1 VSERFFI
8 TNEMDVK
15 MAVMR
20 AGKMDIMSDA
30 SEVDCSLVATIVSEL
45 GSNIAKYAGRGYVSV
60 GRIERSDG
68 VHIEV
73 TAEDSGPGIG
83 DIAQAMQDHFSTGGT
98 LGLGLPG
105 VRRMADEFSIA
116 SQPGQGTRVYAR
128 KLIKGKRSAPPMPL
142 TRAESGPAEPSTL
155 ADSHWDVA
163 CQVRPFPG
171 EIRCG
176 DAAVATLVDGGLLL
190 AIIDASGH
198 GDRAQLV
205 SARLEECLHKAA
217 STDIAGVM
225 AKLHKS
231 AQGSLGA
238 AVGLAFVEPAQR
250 RFRYLGVGNTRAV
263 KLGREA
269 WRGVSRDGVLGERFP
284 TPFEQTVPLEADDCL
299 ILWTDGMSEHAA
311 NTLPKAVLLHSA
323 TDVAGRLIGDSARD
337 YDDAGCVVLKWRT

>member
-1 VSERFFI
+1 MSERFFI

-20 AGKMDIMSDA
+20 AGKLEIMRDA

-45 GSNIAKYAGRGYVSV
+45 GSNIARYAVRGYVSV
-60 GRIERSDG
+60 SRIERLDG

-83 DIAQAMQDHFSTGGT
+83 DISQAMQDHFSTGGT

-105 VRRMADEFSIA
+105 VRRMADEFSIT
-116 SQPGQGTRVYAR
+116 SQRGQGTRVSAR

-142 TRAESGPAEPSTL
+142 TPVESRPAEPGTL

-163 CQVRPFPG
+163 SQVRPFPG
-171 EIRCG
+171 EPRCG

-198 GDRAQLV
+198 GDRAHLV
-205 SARLEECLHKAA
+205 GARLEECLRKVA
-217 STDIAGVM
+217 STDLAGVM

-231 AQGSLGA
+231 AQGTLGA
-238 AVGLAFVEPAQR
+238 AVGLAFVEPTQR
-250 RFRYLGVGNTRAV
+250 RFRYMGVGNTRAV
-263 KLGREA
+263 KLGRQA

-299 ILWTDGMSEHAA
+299 ILWTDGMSDHAA
-311 NTLPKAVLLHSA
+311 NALPKAVLLHPA
-323 TDVAGRLIGDSARD
+323 AGVAGRLIGDSARD
-337 YDDAGCVVLKWRT
+337 YDDAGCVVMKWRT

>member
-1 VSERFFI
+1 MSERFFI
-8 TNEMDVK
+8 TNQMDVR
-15 MAVMR
+15 MAVSR
-20 AGKMDIMSDA
+20 AGKLEIMSDA
-30 SEVDCSLVATIVSEL
+30 SEVDCSLVATIISEL
-45 GSNIAKYAGRGYVSV
+45 GSNIAKYAGRGYLSVS
-60 GRIERSDG
+60 RLERFDG

>member
-1 VSERFFI
+1 MSERFFI
-8 TNEMDVK
+8 TNQMDVR
-15 MAVMR
+15 MAVSR
-20 AGKMDIMSDA
+20 AGKLDIMSDA
-30 SEVDCSLVATIVSEL
+30 SEVDCSLIATIISEL
-45 GSNIAKYAGRGYVSV
+45 GSNIAKYAGRGYLSVS
-60 GRIERSDG
+60 RLERFDG

-83 DIAQAMQDHFSTGGT
+83 DIAQALQDNFSTGGT

-116 SQPGQGTRVYAR
+116 SQRGQGTRVYAR
-128 KLIKGKRSAPPMPL
+128 KLIKARRSAPPTPF
-142 TRAESGPAEPSTL
+142 TPAESRA
-155 ADSHWDVA
+155 ADPGSVGDSRWDVA

-171 EIRCG
+171 EARAG
-176 DAAVATLVDGGLLL
+176 DVAAATLVDHGLLL

-198 GDRAQLV
+198 GARAHSV
-205 SARLEECLHKAA
+205 SARLEECLRKVA

-225 AKLHKS
+225 AKLHQC

>member
-1 VSERFFI
+1 MSERFFI
-8 TNEMDVK
+8 TNQMDVR
-15 MAVMR
+15 MAVSR
-20 AGKMDIMSDA
+20 AGKLEIMSDA
-30 SEVDCSLVATIVSEL
+30 SEVDCSLVATIISEL

-269 WRGVSRDGVLGERFP
+269 WRGVSRDGVVGERFP

-299 ILWTDGMSEHAA
+299 ILWTDGMSEHSA
-311 NTLPKAVLLHSA
+311 NALPPAVLLHPA
-323 TDVAGRLIGDSARD
+323 AGVACRLIADSARD
-337 YDDAGCVVLKWRT
+337 YDDAGCVVMKWRT